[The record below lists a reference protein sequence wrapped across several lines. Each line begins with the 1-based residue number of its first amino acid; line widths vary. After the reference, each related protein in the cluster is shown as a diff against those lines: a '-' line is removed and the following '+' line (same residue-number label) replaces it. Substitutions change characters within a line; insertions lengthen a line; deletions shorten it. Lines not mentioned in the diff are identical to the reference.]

1 MNRLSSEKARVIA
14 AEYILNGNDKV
25 AALLKSGYSTSY
37 AKGSNGKKVFQ
48 NVLVCAEIERM
59 QAKTELETDITV
71 NKVLTDLEN
80 TRLLAIAKADYSTAK
95 ECSVWQGKHLA
106 MFVDSVQTT
115 DLTKQADLLKMA
127 DDEFAERRRYTSIR
141 LKEQT
146 KTG

>member
-1 MNRLSSEKARVIA
+1 
-14 AEYILNGNDKV
+14 
-25 AALLKSGYSTSY
+25 
-37 AKGSNGKKVFQ
+37 
-48 NVLVCAEIERM
+48 
-59 QAKTELETDITV
+59 
-71 NKVLTDLEN
+71 
-80 TRLLAIAKADYSTAK
+80 
-95 ECSVWQGKHLA
+95 